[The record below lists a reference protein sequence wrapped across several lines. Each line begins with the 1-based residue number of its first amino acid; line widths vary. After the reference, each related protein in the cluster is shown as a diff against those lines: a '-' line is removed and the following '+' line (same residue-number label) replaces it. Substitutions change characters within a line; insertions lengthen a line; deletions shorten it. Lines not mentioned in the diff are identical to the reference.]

1 MNDNP
6 RLQRFRPRYTI
17 IDHENN
23 QTQLIGGPYFVLFP
37 ASNFA
42 DYAAMRT
49 VLNNVDPDMGLSLQQ
64 HLNHVDQ
71 FPDRTLSKFGV
82 RCLPHIKDPALRPQ
96 ARAWAKRHGIYLQP
110 EEPPQTV
117 VQPSGNGV
125 LSGSGVLSDVDN
137 GAVSDNGASQ
147 CPTCGRITSE
157 V

>member
-42 DYAAMRT
+42 DYAAMKT

-71 FPDRTLSKFGV
+71 FPDRTLSKFGIK
-82 RCLPHIKDPALRPQ
+82 CIPHIKDPALKQQ
-96 ARAWAKRHGIYLQP
+96 ARSWAKRHGIYVPP
-110 EEPPQTV
+110 EEPPQAAAS
-117 VQPSGNGV
+117 QPAQTWVTMTSGNGN
-125 LSGSGVLSDVDN
+125 GSS
-137 GAVSDNGASQ
+137 SQ
-147 CPTCGRITSE
+147 CPTCGRIASE